1 LAAPDLNGSLFC
13 QEFGFKVYGIDY
25 SEIAVSKQE
34 KFYQIQVWRVMLYV
48 QNFFFTPRNLID
60 AFDVVVSFGV
70 VEHFED
76 TAAGTAFSRFLKPNG
91 ILQRYLT
98 WLDSMV

>member
-1 LAAPDLNGSLFC
+1 MAPYFAK
-13 QEFGFKVYGIDY
+13 EFGFKVYGIDY
-25 SEIAVSKQE
+25 SEIGCKQARE
-34 KFYQIQVWRVMLYV
+34 VLSNTGVEGNVICAI
-48 QNFFFTPRNLID
+48 FFSPPENLID

-76 TAAGTAFSRFLKPNG
+76 TAGIAAFSRFLKPNG